1 MFRLKLIRYVH
12 GLKFEQLQQAIA
24 SSAAPT
30 PTTNPASFGY
40 DTNLRKIHV
49 CLKEKSFSLLDF
61 PQFSIQFSI

>member
-49 CLKEKSFSLLDF
+49 SYKKKNSLLDF